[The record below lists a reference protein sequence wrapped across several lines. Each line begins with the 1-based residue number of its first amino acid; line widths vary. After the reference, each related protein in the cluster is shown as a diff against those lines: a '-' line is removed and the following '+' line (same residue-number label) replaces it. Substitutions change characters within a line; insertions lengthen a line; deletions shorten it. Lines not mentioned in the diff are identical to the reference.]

1 MRKKLIAFLLTLMIC
16 LSFDVVKAEEYDG
29 DIYYLPK
36 TGSNYFVSQHTYSF
50 YSKDN
55 RTTLNEH
62 RTPTLSD
69 LRKNTL
75 DSDLNYETFTDKYT
89 LPWTTAELNY
99 VVVYC
104 ADKGIPIVDEAGY
117 RRVPIMEST
126 YIDDNIK
133 KSLIGILK
141 NSYPYISKDKM
152 INILLKEGI
161 LVEKEVDGKVI
172 YTAKANAE
180 LEEATVSITED
191 ELVSATQMAI
201 STYTNPGQI
210 AKIYQAS
217 YEGSQNTL
225 TTKHGLHEYAY
236 SFGYH
241 TPVQNNINAVYNYLI
256 SQKEEEVDFKV
267 TKIESTA
274 TAEKFIIHVATNRP
288 LNEKDNL
295 KVVLNNGDEKPVE
308 YNMSELKTDE
318 NGAYIFDV
326 TGVAKLDEN
335 ARVVI
340 TGSKFEYDR
349 VYAYEALAGKDV
361 AQTQVGISADY
372 SEIKLESGVAGD
384 TVLKMEEIENPNT
397 TDYIVV
403 IALSGIVLAV
413 IFTVVYHNKRK
424 LS

>member
-1 MRKKLIAFLLTLMIC
+1 MKQKLIALLFAIMVC
-16 LSFDVVKAEEYDG
+16 LSLDVVKAEDYDG

-55 RTTLNEH
+55 RTTLNEF

-75 DSDLNYETFTDKYT
+75 DSDLNYDTFTNKYT
-89 LPWTTAELNY
+89 LPWTTSELNY

-104 ADKGIPIVDEAGY
+104 ADKGIPVVDEAGY

-126 YIDDNIK
+126 FIDDNIK

-141 NSYPYISKDKM
+141 NSYPYISKDEM
-152 INILLKEGI
+152 ISNLLKEGV
-161 LVEKEVDGKVI
+161 LVEKTVDGKVI
-172 YTAKANAE
+172 YTAKNNKD
-180 LEEATVSITED
+180 LDEATISITED

-225 TTKHGLHEYAY
+225 TTKHNLHTYAY
-236 SFGYH
+236 EFGYH
-241 TPVQNNINAVYNYLI
+241 TTVQNNINAVYNYLI
-256 SQKEEEVDFKV
+256 SQKETELDFQV
-267 TKIESTA
+267 TKVESTA
-274 TAEKFIIHVATNRP
+274 TTNKFTIHVTTNRP

-295 KVVLNNGDEKPVE
+295 KVTLYNGEEKIAE
-308 YNMSELKTDE
+308 YNMKELKTDE
-318 NGAYIFDV
+318 KGAYIFDV
-326 TGVAKLDEN
+326 TDVPKLDEN
-335 ARVVI
+335 TTITI
-340 TGSKFEYDR
+340 TGAKFEYDR
-349 VYAYEALAGKDV
+349 VYVYEALSGKES
-361 AQTQVGISADY
+361 AQTQIGISAD
-372 SEIKLESGVAGD
+372 SRDIELKAEVTGEKVLTVVEIK
-384 TVLKMEEIENPNT
+384 NPET
-397 TDYIVV
+397 TDYIAIV
-403 IALSGIVLAV
+403 ALGGLMSAIL
-413 IFTVVYHNKRK
+413 FTIVYHNKRK